1 MRSEIA
7 LLPWT
12 TNNPPHLVAHCVR
25 RFSILTV
32 INGVYSPITA
42 ILRSGVMFQRPEGSK
57 VDVLG
62 PRIVYCTCHLAG
74 LLFALYRVMLMGL
87 IPLSVA
93 DYSGSIVGSRAD
105 GLVGVRT
112 LF

>member
-1 MRSEIA
+1 M
-7 LLPWT
+7 
-12 TNNPPHLVAHCVR
+12 
-25 RFSILTV
+25 

-42 ILRSGVMFQRPEGSK
+42 ILQSGMMFQRPEGSK

-62 PRIVYCTCHLAG
+62 PRVVYCLCHLAG

-87 IPLSVA
+87 IPLNVA
-93 DYSGSIVGSRAD
+93 DYSGSIVGDRVV
-105 GLVGVRT
+105 GLVGVRQ